1 MKVKYTGIP
10 LIILLLIGGGLKL
23 CQTIFAARST
33 DFFLSEDMTTL
44 CVASCIG
51 LMLIIAIILAM
62 CDHKKPV
69 VNRVSKNVPAAIF
82 GFVATVAILGNS
94 ALKVITLVTA
104 GSDSIFGDVLSIFI
118 SLFGGII
125 LLYENCILFTGINKM
140 KNTQLLALCV
150 PLWFCSRLVTLY
162 AEYSKLAIR
171 HTEIFDIVAVA
182 LMAIF
187 FFHQSVYFA
196 ELPEKRSPVKLFVFG
211 TPMVLCTLIS
221 TADMITKNVIKNSW
235 TDSSIVQY
243 VGDIAIALYAVCLMY
258 GALKSH
264 TPEQLQPEENETDTP
279 SAEEVQEALKQEEKT
294 PIVIQKIPETES
306 NNESVKPSVKLQIE
320 NESATTEKTTAN
332 DAPQAEEEKP
342 SEPNVRHAVITEKTP
357 EPAPTVQ
364 PTEPKPENIIFT
376 QKEIITAS
384 SNDEIDNLLKEIDD

>member
-33 DFFLSEDMTTL
+33 DFFLSADMTTL
-44 CVASCIG
+44 CVACCIG
-51 LMLIIAIILAM
+51 LMLAIAVILAM

-69 VNRVSKNVPAAIF
+69 ANRVTKNIPAAIF
-82 GFVATVAILGNS
+82 GFVATIAILGTS
-94 ALKVITLVTA
+94 ALKVIALVTT
-104 GSDSIFGDVLSIFI
+104 GSDSLFGDVLSIFI

-150 PLWFCSRLVTLY
+150 PLWFCSRLVTMY

-171 HTEIFDIVAVA
+171 QTEIFDIIAVA

-221 TADMITKNVIKNSW
+221 TADMITKNIIGNSW
-235 TDSSIVQY
+235 TDNLIVQY

-258 GALKSH
+258 GALKNQ
-264 TPEQLQPEENETDTP
+264 TPEQPQKEENKADTP
-279 SAEEVQEALKQEEKT
+279 SAEEVQEALKQEEKK
-294 PIVIQKIPETES
+294 PIVIQKTPETE
-306 NNESVKPSVKLQIE
+306 EKEEEEETVKFQTEDK
-320 NESATTEKTTAN
+320 SAPKEKTAG
-332 DAPQAEEEKP
+332 DVLRFEEEKP

-357 EPAPTVQ
+357 EPAPSAQ
-364 PTEPKPENIIFT
+364 PTEPTPPTENIIFT
-376 QKEIITAS
+376 QKEIVAAP

>member
-23 CQTIFAARST
+23 CQTIFATRST

-62 CDHKKPV
+62 CDHKKTV

-104 GSDSIFGDVLSIFI
+104 GSESIFGDVLSIFI

-140 KNTQLLALCV
+140 KNTKLLALCV

-196 ELPEKRSPVKLFVFG
+196 ELPEKRSPIKLFVFG
-211 TPMVLCTLIS
+211 TPMVLCTLIYA
-221 TADMITKNVIKNSW
+221 ADMIAKNVIKNSW

-264 TPEQLQPEENETDTP
+264 TPEQSQTEETDTP

-294 PIVIQKIPETES
+294 PIVIQKIPETDS
-306 NNESVKPSVKLQIE
+306 KNESVKLQIE
-320 NESATTEKTTAN
+320 NESATTEKTTVN
-332 DAPQAEEEKP
+332 NAPQAEKEKP

-357 EPAPTVQ
+357 EPTPTVQ
-364 PTEPKPENIIFT
+364 PTEPKSENIIFT
-376 QKEIITAS
+376 QNEIITDS